1 MLTED
6 ERRKIRDA
14 IAGSRGKR
22 EAALDALKI
31 VQEHRG
37 WVSDEL
43 KDVAQMLEMT
53 PVELDSIATFYDRI
67 FRKPVGKHVITICD
81 SASCWVTGSVN
92 LIDHLLSTLG
102 VSLAETTGDGQF
114 TVLLTACLGAC
125 DQAPA
130 MMVDDVL
137 YGNLTVSRIDEILRL
152 YR

>member
-67 FRKPVGKHVITICD
+67 FRKPVGKHVIAICD

-102 VSLAETTGDGQF
+102 VGLAETTGDGQF